1 MRGIT
6 PWKVAAGLTAVA
18 LAAAGCSSTDE
29 PSTPTNDGSFIVS
42 WSEPQNPLIP
52 AGTSETQGGVVI
64 DALFTGLT
72 QYAAKDAKTEMAN
85 AESITSADN
94 GKTWTVKLKSGWK
107 WHDGTPV
114 VAKNYVDAWNYAAY
128 SPNGLINGSFF
139 GDIDGFD
146 QVHTEDPDGEEGPKT
161 APKPATDKLSGLK
174 VVDDTT
180 FEVTL
185 SGPSNLWPIKVG
197 YAAFMPLP
205 DVFFADPAKFGQAP
219 VGNGPFKLSK
229 WTKNT
234 ELVVTRND
242 DYQGADK
249 PKVKDVI
256 FRVYTDDAA
265 AYEDVKNGTIDF
277 QQQVPSAK
285 LVGNQYKSDF
295 GDRASN
301 KPISVSAFIA
311 MPTWLPGY
319 NDPNIRKAISMAI
332 DRQLVIDKIFNG
344 TRIPMNGWV
353 NPNMSGYKADVC
365 GAPCKFDAAAAKAL
379 WDAAPVKPKDLS
391 IAYNGDASHKDW
403 VDAVCNS
410 ISQALGTECKGKP
423 FPTFGEFRTLVVG
436 EKMTGMSRAGWQA
449 DYPSIENW
457 LNPLL
462 KTEASS
468 NDGKFSNPEFDA
480 KLKEADGT
488 SDLAAAE
495 KLYQEA
501 EAMLPNLM
509 PTIPMWHSSQQT
521 VWSEKLN
528 TVVINT
534 FGELD
539 LASVTVK

>member
-1 MRGIT
+1 MA
-6 PWKVAAGLTAVA
+6 VGLTAVA
-18 LAAAGCSSTDE
+18 LAAAGCSSADPVE
-29 PSTPTNDGSFIVS
+29 PEKKDGSFIIS

-72 QYAAKDAKTEMAN
+72 SYAAKDAKTEMAN

-107 WHDGTPV
+107 WHDGTTV
-114 VAKNYVDAWNYAAY
+114 TAKNYVDAWNYGAY
-128 SPNGLINGSFF
+128 SPNGLINGTFF
-139 GDIDGFD
+139 ADIDGFAD
-146 QVHTEDPDGEEGPKT
+146 VHTEDPDGEEGPQK
-161 APKPATDKLSGLK
+161 APTPAAKEMKGLK
-174 VVDDTT
+174 VVDETS
-180 FEVTL
+180 FQVTL
-185 SGPSNLWPIKVG
+185 GAPSNLWPIKVG
-197 YAAFMPLP
+197 YSAFMPLP
-205 DVFFADPAKFGQAP
+205 DAFFKDPAAFGQNP
-219 VGNGPFKLSK
+219 IGNGPFKLSK

-234 ELVVTRND
+234 ELVVTRFD
-242 DYQGADK
+242 DYQGAEK

-285 LVGNQYKSDF
+285 LVGNLYKTDF
-295 GDRASN
+295 ADRSSN
-301 KPISVSAFIA
+301 KPISSSAFIA

-365 GAPCKFDAAAAKAL
+365 GANCKFDATAAKAL

-391 IAYNGDASHKDW
+391 LAYNGDASHKGW
-403 VDAVCNS
+403 VDAVCGS
-410 ISQALGTECKGKP
+410 ITNALGVPCVGKP
-423 FPTFGEFRTLVVG
+423 FPTFGEFRTLVTT

-462 KTEASS
+462 KTGASS
-468 NDGKFSNPEFDA
+468 NDGKFSDAAFDA

-488 SDLAAAE
+488 ADLAAAE
-495 KLYQEA
+495 KLYQDA

-509 PTIPMWHSSQQT
+509 PTIPLWHSSQQT
-521 VWSEKLN
+521 VWSEKLD